1 MRKSWSPPRVTGPAG
16 KVCLD
21 IIRRYY
27 LEECLWNLCDSVSRV
42 IVLHPHDV
50 FFVRKVLEVGV
61 DPKFGHDAHAVFAD
75 EAVALPALKGNEVA
89 LDVVFGGEFLVGG
102 ARSDG
107 DRAFDDGPNLAATVM
122 VLPAE
127 ALAGVHHEDFG
138 AQTHALADG
147 DAFNAGEEVV
157 GKGLRVFF
165 SNDEEATPGTA
176 EVLVDD
182 GEAEGLNP
190 GGGVGHGLHGGRV

>member
-1 MRKSWSPPRVTGPAG
+1 MWIQNSATMPMR
-16 KVCLD
+16 
-21 IIRRYY
+21 
-27 LEECLWNLCDSVSRV
+27 
-42 IVLHPHDV
+42 
-50 FFVRKVLEVGV
+50 
-61 DPKFGHDAHAVFAD
+61 VFAD
-75 EAVALPALKGNEVA
+75 EAMALATLKGNEVA

-107 DRAFDDGPNLAATVM
+107 DRAFDDGPHLAAAVV

-147 DAFNAGEEVV
+147 DAFNAWEEVV
-157 GKGLRVFF
+157 RKGLRVFF
-165 SNDEEATPGTA
+165 GNDQEAAPGTG

-190 GGGVGHGLHGGRV
+190 GGGLLHHTFRRQGCQS

>member
-1 MRKSWSPPRVTGPAG
+1 V
-16 KVCLD
+16 V
-21 IIRRYY
+21 
-27 LEECLWNLCDSVSRV
+27 
-42 IVLHPHDV
+42 
-50 FFVRKVLEVGV
+50 EVGV
-61 DPKFGHDAHAVFAD
+61 DPEFGHDAHAVFAD
-75 EAVALPALKGNEVA
+75 EAVAFPALEGDKVA
-89 LDVVFGGEFLVGG
+89 FDVVFGGEFFVRWAGG
-102 ARSDG
+102 DCDG
-107 DRAFDDGPNLAATVM
+107 TFDHGPHFAAAVV

-127 ALAGVHHEDFG
+127 ALTGVDHEDFG

-165 SNDEEATPGTA
+165 RDDQEAAPGTG

-190 GGGVGHGLHGGRV
+190 GCGVGHGLHGGRVSYDKCKRLVLGT